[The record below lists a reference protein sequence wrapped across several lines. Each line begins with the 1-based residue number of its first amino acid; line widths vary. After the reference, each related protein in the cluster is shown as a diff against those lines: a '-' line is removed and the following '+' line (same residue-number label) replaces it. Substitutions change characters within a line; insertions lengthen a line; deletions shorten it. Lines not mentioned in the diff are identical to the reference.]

1 MTTIAEGAHRRE
13 RRTRRRIR
21 GKGPSQR
28 SYHHIPCSAALD
40 FSRTA
45 TPGPLDPE
53 KVHKLTLP
61 VVEQYTKDL
70 PLEIGKLPPHA
81 SRLDNISTM
90 DFLGEAREKDL
101 RRRVAQR
108 NVDLSRYR
116 FTAAQLLIPSVTTGE
131 DSDAEHLRRTLSHR
145 RHSLSLQLIPT
156 DRPDWTE
163 QDECSESTPTSVLCK
178 FGPTL
183 RKSESIWSMRS
194 HSKHIE
200 DVTPDDGSILN
211 MRARRFC
218 YPWNCICFS

>member
-61 VVEQYTKDL
+61 VVEQYTRDL
-70 PLEIGKLPPHA
+70 PLEIGKPPPHA

-90 DFLGEAREKDL
+90 DFLGKAREKDL

-145 RHSLSLQLIPT
+145 RHSLSLQLVPT

-183 RKSESIWSMRS
+183 RKPESIWSMRS
-194 HSKHIE
+194 YSKHVE

>member
-1 MTTIAEGAHRRE
+1 MTTIAEDARRRE
-13 RRTRRRIR
+13 RRTRRRFR

-40 FSRTA
+40 FARTA
-45 TPGPLDPE
+45 TPGQLDPE
-53 KVHKLTLP
+53 KAHRLTLPP
-61 VVEQYTKDL
+61 VVEQYTKYL
-70 PLEIGKLPPHA
+70 PLEIGKPPPHA
-81 SRLDNISTM
+81 IPTM
-90 DFLGEAREKDL
+90 DVLGEAGEKDL

-116 FTAAQLLIPSVTTGE
+116 FTAAQLLIPPVTTE
-131 DSDAEHLRRTLSHR
+131 ESDAEHLRRTSSHR
-145 RHSLSLQLIPT
+145 RNSLSLQLVPT

-163 QDECSESTPTSVLCK
+163 QDECSESTPTSILCK

-200 DVTPDDGSILN
+200 DVTPDDGSVLN
-211 MRARRFC
+211 MRARRLC